1 MNKTKQIWYR
11 FNNDRKKLK
20 LDCVDLISRFYNMLG
35 QKPETEQ
42 IVLMA
47 QLFYEDL
54 INLYSSWTLDEVK
67 YAIENGIRNG
77 EETNC
82 FINVRSL
89 NVWLRR
95 HKKIEET
102 KRQQNLITD
111 YQKHKQNVKQISNT
125 INKAKQLK

>member
-20 LDCVDLISRFYNMLG
+20 LDCGDLISRFYIMLG

-82 FINVRSL
+82 FINVS
-89 NVWLRR
+89 
-95 HKKIEET
+95 H
-102 KRQQNLITD
+102 LIDT
-111 YQKHKQNVKQISNT
+111 
-125 INKAKQLK
+125 A